1 MSVKKDFYYLSDD
14 QETKI
19 HAVKW
24 MPDGEVRAVLQ
35 IAHGMV
41 EFIER
46 YDEFA
51 GYMADHGFL
60 VVGNDHLGHGDS
72 IKSKEYYGYFAK
84 ENGNRALIR
93 DMHKLRCITEKEYA
107 GLPYFILGHSM
118 GSFLTRQYI
127 CCHGKGLAGT
137 IIMGTGYKPRFAV
150 KAGIVLTAI
159 LAKRHG
165 WMYRSRLVD
174 AMAFGG
180 YNRNYKPARTD
191 RDWLCRDEKV
201 VDAYIAEEK
210 CQFLF
215 TLNAYH
221 NLFHGLYKL
230 TFEEYLERMPRE
242 MPVLFVAGED
252 DPVGDQ
258 GRGVKKV
265 VETFRKTGMKDISCK
280 LYPDD
285 RHEILNELDRK
296 QVYRDILQWL
306 NRLI

>member
-1 MSVKKDFYYLSDD
+1 M
-14 QETKI
+14 
-19 HAVKW
+19 
-24 MPDGEVRAVLQ
+24 
-35 IAHGMV
+35 
-41 EFIER
+41 
-46 YDEFA
+46 
-51 GYMADHGFL
+51 
-60 VVGNDHLGHGDS
+60 
-72 IKSKEYYGYFAK
+72 
-84 ENGNRALIR
+84 
-93 DMHKLRCITEKEYA
+93 
-107 GLPYFILGHSM
+107 
-118 GSFLTRQYI
+118 
-127 CCHGKGLAGT
+127 
-137 IIMGTGYKPRFAV
+137 
-150 KAGIVLTAI
+150 
-159 LAKRHG
+159 
-165 WMYRSRLVD
+165 
-174 AMAFGG
+174 
-180 YNRNYKPARTD
+180 
-191 RDWLCRDEKV
+191 
-201 VDAYIAEEK
+201 DAYIAEEK

-230 TFEEYLERMPRE
+230 SFEEYLERMPRE